1 MTDRLTAHVIDYRK
15 VPMKRHF
22 RRHLLRGDTVTRPSE
37 MPEDGVTQP
46 RVPEGDDE
54 KTLSSAPSE
63 LPSPEAFN
71 AWNQTAHSKS
81 NVGSFRRSRKM
92 RETPTPS
99 EGVGKTA
106 ECLLLP
112 KEFWDAVRAERRYS
126 VYNGGRQISLLPKE
140 WAKWGHTLL
149 LRKE

>member
-1 MTDRLTAHVIDYRK
+1 MGSYST
-15 VPMKRHF
+15 
-22 RRHLLRGDTVTRPSE
+22 PSE
-37 MPEDGVTQP
+37 GV
-46 RVPEGDDE
+46 RGNDKG
-54 KTLSSAPSE
+54 KTALQRPWRHRDNS
-63 LPSPEAFN
+63 
-71 AWNQTAHSKS
+71 
-81 NVGSFRRSRKM
+81 
-92 RETPTPS
+92 TPS

-149 LRKE
+149 LPKE